1 MKDLRFTGHMSGDYI
16 DITFRTDMI
25 NIDDANF
32 NITQITEGREFS
44 SSDKQSP
51 VFLKHFSGT
60 FQEKNTT
67 LAACKQFATD
77 NGLNLRAYSQ
87 GTNAVTSLVHD
98 FSDSTSD
105 NN

>member
-1 MKDLRFTGHMSGDYI
+1 MIDLRFTGHISGDYI
-16 DITFRTDMI
+16 DIRFRTDMQ

-32 NITQITEGREFS
+32 NITQVQEGVEFS
-44 SSDKQSP
+44 SNDKQSV

-60 FQEKNTT
+60 FQEKNTS
-67 LAACKQFATD
+67 LAACKTFATD
-77 NGLNLRAYSQ
+77 KGLNLRAYDKNN
-87 GTNAVTSLVHD
+87 TVTSLVHD

>member
-44 SSDKQSP
+44 SSDKQSE

-77 NGLNLRAYSQ
+77 NGLNLRLYTPGSEEPI
-87 GTNAVTSLVHD
+87 SLVHD
-98 FSDSTSD
+98 HSDSTSI
-105 NN
+105 